1 MPSDKVQVLIEI
13 LSNHKMESEVV
24 FLDCHKKV
32 KECSGQSLWIWYGNL
47 KIDAPFWD
55 LSREGQEKQTRYEMN
70 IS

>member
-32 KECSGQSLWIWYGNL
+32 KECSGQSLWI
-47 KIDAPFWD
+47 
-55 LSREGQEKQTRYEMN
+55 
-70 IS
+70 